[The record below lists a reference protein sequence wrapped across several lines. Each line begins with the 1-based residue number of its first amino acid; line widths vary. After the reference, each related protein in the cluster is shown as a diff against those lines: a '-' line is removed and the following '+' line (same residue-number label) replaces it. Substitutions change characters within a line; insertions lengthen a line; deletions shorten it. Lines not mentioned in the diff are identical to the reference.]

1 MDTRILLHLIVCTMV
16 LAPSVVWGKSETP
29 TKLPFQP
36 QYSYAVKFVC
46 GVSSER
52 FQEGVVKGVH
62 ATAVNILNPN
72 LKKKVHFLK
81 KMTRAFPYQMPGPMT
96 EFESGVIGPHQAIEV
111 ECNEIRKRLPS
122 PMTTEF
128 RTGFVLI
135 LTDSQLNITAVYTSR
150 PRDAE
155 VSAIDIQTIQ
165 PQRIATSEPE
175 KLPDLTVTEI
185 LMEKLRVKCGG
196 KPVTCV
202 TVVPITIANIGEAAA
217 TSFNTKVVLDPGQ
230 TVTVNQ
236 ASVGLAPGSS
246 QSFTATTPP
255 GGNCFDP
262 DCTVC
267 VMVDDKAEVVESNE
281 TNNLRCETRQG

>member
-1 MDTRILLHLIVCTMV
+1 
-16 LAPSVVWGKSETP
+16 
-29 TKLPFQP
+29 
-36 QYSYAVKFVC
+36 VKFVC
-46 GVSSER
+46 GGSSEQ
-52 FQEGVVKGVH
+52 FQEGVVKGDH
-62 ATAVNILNPN
+62 ATAINILNPN
-72 LKKKVHFLK
+72 LKKKIRFLK
-81 KMTRAFPYQMPGPMT
+81 KMTRAFTYQGPGPMT
-96 EFESGVIGPHQAIEV
+96 EFESGAIDPHQAIEV

-135 LTDSQLNITAVYTSR
+135 LTEQLLDITAVYTSR
-150 PRDAE
+150 PRNAE

-165 PQRIATSEPE
+165 PQRMATSEPE
-175 KLPDLTVTEI
+175 KLPDLTVAEI
-185 LMEKLRVKCGG
+185 FMEKLRVKCGG

-202 TVVPITIANIGEAAA
+202 TVVPMTIANIGDAPA

-230 TVTVNQ
+230 AVMVNQ
-236 ASVGLAPGSS
+236 ASVGLAPGSP
-246 QSFTATTPP
+246 QSFTVTTLPS
-255 GGNCFDP
+255 GNCFDP